1 MLGKTLTS
9 LSADEWGCVPTWFV
23 VWPEVSWLASCK
35 VRPGLGEKMMAS
47 RKADA
52 NEYSLELL

>member
-1 MLGKTLTS
+1 MLGNTLTS

-52 NEYSLELL
+52 NKYSLGLR